1 MLITGLLLHWGNVMA
16 MVFVGMATDVVDTLQ
31 AVSLTP
37 VQTMASLF
45 SLLALTS
52 LLVMLT
58 LAGAAVALPLSLLW
72 VWFIVGAFVWAW
84 G

>member
-1 MLITGLLLHWGNVMA
+1 MLATGLLLHWGNVMVMA
-16 MVFVGMATDVVDTLQ
+16 FVGMATDVVDTLQ

-37 VQTMASLF
+37 VQTITSMIG
-45 SLLALTS
+45 LLTLTS

-58 LAGAAVALPLSLLW
+58 LAGAGVALPLSLLW
-72 VWFIVGAFVWAW
+72 VWLIAGAFVWAW